1 MAIIRYLIAFVNT
14 LFVVLMSFCC
24 FNSIFLLI
32 FYPHWCTIKIRKEV
46 RQELNERLKKLRKT
60 LDMTQQAFADKLG
73 VKRNTVG
80 QWECGVNPL
89 TDQTVVSIC
98 REFNVNENWLR
109 TGEGDMFTEM
119 SRDEQIE
126 KFVGDL
132 LHGEEDSFKRRLI
145 SGLAALDENGW
156 KVLEDFL
163 DSIQKKR
170 GCLFQPQKCFDMYID
185 KAQTPFV

>member
-1 MAIIRYLIAFVNT
+1 MMYNT
-14 LFVVLMSFCC
+14 
-24 FNSIFLLI
+24 NKKRGE
-32 FYPHWCTIKIRKEV
+32 TK
-46 RQELNERLKKLRKT
+46 LNERLKKLRKI
-60 LDMTQQAFADKLG
+60 LDMTQQEFADK
-73 VKRNTVG
+73 VG
-80 QWECGVNPL
+80 TPRDNIGGYETGRRKPSDAVISLICK
-89 TDQTVVSIC
+89 TDFS
-98 REFNVNENWLR
+98 RGRVNENWLR

-170 GCLFQPQKCFDMYID
+170 G
-185 KAQTPFV
+185 

>member
-1 MAIIRYLIAFVNT
+1 M
-14 LFVVLMSFCC
+14 
-24 FNSIFLLI
+24 
-32 FYPHWCTIKIRKEV
+32 KD
-46 RQELNERLKKLRKT
+46 RLKKLRKT
-60 LDMTQQAFADKLG
+60 LDMTQQEFADKIG
-73 VKRNTVG
+73 IARGNIGAYEVG
-80 QWECGVNPL
+80 KNALSDAVISLICK
-89 TDQTVVSIC
+89 TD
-98 REFNVNENWLR
+98 FPPKGKVNEKWLR

-170 GCLFQPQKCFDMYID
+170 G
-185 KAQTPFV
+185 

>member
-1 MAIIRYLIAFVNT
+1 M
-14 LFVVLMSFCC
+14 
-24 FNSIFLLI
+24 
-32 FYPHWCTIKIRKEV
+32 KD
-46 RQELNERLKKLRKT
+46 RLKKLRKT
-60 LDMTQQAFADKLG
+60 LDLTQQAFADRIGMKQ
-73 VKRNTVG
+73 NTIAQYEMG
-80 QWECGVNPL
+80 RTIPS
-89 TDQTVVSIC
+89 DAIIFSIC

-109 TGEGDMFTEM
+109 TGEGDIFMEM

-126 KFVGDL
+126 EFIGDL

-170 GCLFQPQKCFDMYID
+170 G
-185 KAQTPFV
+185 